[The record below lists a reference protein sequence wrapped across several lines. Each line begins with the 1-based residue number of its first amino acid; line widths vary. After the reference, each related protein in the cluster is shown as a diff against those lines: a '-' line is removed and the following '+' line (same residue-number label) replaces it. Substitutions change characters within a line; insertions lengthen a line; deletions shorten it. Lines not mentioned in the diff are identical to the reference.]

1 MTTFTDRLAGEG
13 RRNLRQ
19 FVTIEGVDEVFCDE
33 RVPDALLTST
43 RTRVPC
49 IQALTQDRRELDMV
63 ERRAK
68 GGGIRLRLQDDA
80 DHTLR
85 ALFSMRKRRTT
96 FIAANV
102 SNSAVTIT
110 VKSTSAFAAAGDF
123 WCGAEC
129 IIYTGKT
136 STTFT
141 GCTRG
146 AYGTTARAMRG
157 GSTNGQAVYDAPP
170 SWIGRKITLKGY
182 FVDDFATDAVV
193 TGTGTTVTETFET
206 SWTIPLENGITTT
219 AAGIASTTTAD
230 TLGTFEVDSPPQYLG
245 DDSWEI
251 SGIDRIDNY
260 LKRAVYSGV
269 ENKDVSAGR
278 LRVYQVLTSGDNQG
292 ASIYMTD
299 DAMIGLLGTATVGA
313 SLGSHAFVLM
323 DIATLSGLSDNDG
336 ATLMRA
342 TSIEST
348 TSSDGRHKVFFNPEI
363 DLNRHFDRNIGER
376 AGVPLSGGTGTEGPP
391 EYLISDARAVAYLRE
406 KADTLA
412 LKVLTSDD
420 GDGGNGTSDVLLGRD
435 TSAVSDTGVDV
446 AGWRI
451 GANIKQADIDTASLA
466 TVGQSVEW
474 FYFVAEP
481 TTVGDFMRDFCLA
494 TESFI
499 LTNLAG
505 SLSVKS
511 MTDGPSSISSMT
523 IDASQVIGKAKCT
536 YDESNVFPHV
546 IIKYGY
552 DPIAQEFTAH
562 QELQDSELIE
572 RYPSNDATLTIESKS
587 IYGHVRSLPWLRV
600 PITPAGDI
608 QRMARR
614 YQCEESGRG
623 ALYIEVTVHLDAA
636 MLNLGDIVTMTLAD
650 VPDME
655 GSTISSRRARVVSHC
670 TNWNEGT
677 VDLRLQLLR
686 PPKRISPAAI
696 ISSTASL
703 DTVLTLS
710 ASPPEA
716 GAVAGSMFGV
726 GSNVI
731 IWDVSGNV
739 SHTTTV
745 TAATATTV
753 TIAAAP
759 AFTIQAAVD
768 FITMGAAGES
778 DTDVTQNG
786 FTPLTDFIFQVND
799 DEREFESGV
808 PLAGESRWR

>member
-33 RVPDALLTST
+33 DVPDALLTST

-96 FIAANV
+96 YISANV
-102 SNSAVTIT
+102 SSSATTIT

-129 IIYTGKT
+129 ISYTGKT

-182 FVDDFATDAVV
+182 FVDAASSDAVV
-193 TGTGTTVTETFET
+193 TGTDTTVTETFET
-206 SWTIPLENGITTT
+206 NWTIPLEEGITD
-219 AAGIASTTTAD
+219 AAAVVAVTTTAD

-251 SGIDRIDNY
+251 SGLDRIDNY
-260 LKRAVYSGV
+260 LKRAIHSGV
-269 ENKDVSAGR
+269 ENKNVSAGR
-278 LRVYQVLTSGDNQG
+278 LRVYQVLTPGDDQG

-299 DAMIGLLGTATVGA
+299 EAMIGLFGTATVGA
-313 SLGSHAFVLM
+313 TLGDHAFILL
-323 DIATLSGLSDNDG
+323 DIAAASSYVDNDG
-336 ATLMRA
+336 IMIMRA

-348 TSSDGRHKVFFNPEI
+348 TSSDGRHKVFLNPEI

-376 AGVPLSGGTGTEGPP
+376 SSIGASGGSEGPP
-391 EYLISDARAVAYLRE
+391 EYLISDARAVVYLRE

-420 GDGGNGTSDVLLGRD
+420 GDGGNGTSDVLRGRD

-446 AGWRI
+446 IGWRI

-466 TVGQSVEW
+466 TVGQSVDW

-494 TESFI
+494 TESFM
-499 LTNLAG
+499 LTNLSG

-536 YDESNVFPHV
+536 YDESNVFPRV
-546 IIKYGY
+546 IFKYGY
-552 DPIAQEFTAH
+552 DPIAQDFTAH

-614 YQCEESGRG
+614 YQCEEAGRG
-623 ALYIEVTVHLDAA
+623 ALHVEVTVHLDAA
-636 MLNLGDIVTMTLAD
+636 LLNLGDIVTLTLDD

-655 GSTISSRRARVVSHC
+655 GSTISARRARVVSHC
-670 TNWNEGT
+670 TNWQEGT
-677 VDLRLQLLR
+677 VELRLQLLR

-696 ISSTASL
+696 ISSTASA

-731 IWDVSGNV
+731 VWDVSGNV
-739 SHTTTV
+739 SHTTTL

-753 TIAAAP
+753 TLAAAP
-759 AFTIQAAVD
+759 AFAIQATVD
-768 FITMGAAGES
+768 FITMGAADVA